1 MPSSPRSSRWSRRL
15 AEGKGFDRDRL
26 STDTTRAR
34 AYGTQDDGER
44 RRSGGKPPVR
54 QRQTQGDLGTQSHGA
69 RASFELAGLPKT
81 EAAMHARMR
90 AVALRGDVILR
101 LAVLLAIAT
110 AAGASLRGF

>member
-1 MPSSPRSSRWSRRL
+1 MPSS
-15 AEGKGFDRDRL
+15 
-26 STDTTRAR
+26 
-34 AYGTQDDGER
+34 
-44 RRSGGKPPVR
+44 GGAPPVR

-69 RASFELAGLPKT
+69 RASLELAGLPKT
-81 EAAMHARMR
+81 TEAVVHARLR